1 MKIAE
6 NTVVSITYELKM
18 DDDQGQTIE
27 TVEQDKPFLFLF
39 GAGSVLKDFETNLA
53 DKQAGDA
60 FEFGIKSENA
70 YGAFSEEA
78 IVELPL
84 SVFEVDGVLQ
94 KDVLVVGNY
103 LTLRDHTG
111 QPLRGKVQ
119 EVTDQNVKM
128 DFNHPLAGQDLFFK
142 GSVVE
147 VREAT
152 DSELEHGHVHGPG
165 GHQH

>member
-6 NTVVSITYELKM
+6 NTVVSISYELKA
-18 DDDQGQTIE
+18 DNNEGLTIE
-27 TVEQDKPFLFLF
+27 QVDAGQPFVFLF

-53 DKQAGDA
+53 GLEVGHSFA
-60 FEFGIKSENA
+60 FGIKSEDA
-70 YGAFSEEA
+70 YGNFSEEA

-84 SVFEVDGVLQ
+84 SVFEVDGVVQ
-94 KDVLVVGNY
+94 HDVLVVGNF

-119 EVTDQNVKM
+119 EVTDEQVKM
-128 DFNHPLAGQDLFFK
+128 DFNHPLAGQNLFFK
-142 GSVVE
+142 GDVVE

-152 DSELEHGHVHGPG
+152 EEELAHGHVHGPG
-165 GHQH
+165 GHHH

>member
-6 NTVVSITYELKM
+6 NTVVSITYELKT
-18 DDDQGQTIE
+18 DNDSGQLIE
-27 TVEQDKPFLFLF
+27 QVDAGQPFQFLF

-53 DKQAGDA
+53 GLEPGAD
-60 FEFGIKSENA
+60 FSFGIKSEDA
-70 YGAFSEEA
+70 YGSFSEEA

-84 SVFEVDGVLQ
+84 RVFEVDGVLQ
-94 KDVLVVGNY
+94 KDVLVIGNF

-119 EVTDQNVKM
+119 EVTDAHVKM
-128 DFNHPLAGQDLFFK
+128 DFNNPLAGQNLFFK
-142 GSVVE
+142 GAVVE

-152 DSELEHGHVHGPG
+152 ESELAHGHVHGPD
-165 GHQH
+165 GHHH